1 MKPHDRILKV
11 DSKSTKGMSV
21 NKAVS
26 LIRGKKGTDVKL
38 HLNRQGVGNVD
49 VTITRDTIPLETVY
63 AKLTKDKIGEI
74 QITSFAETT
83 SKELDKAID
92 DLEKKG
98 QKVLSLI

>member
-1 MKPHDRILKV
+1 M
-11 DSKSTKGMSV
+11 
-21 NKAVS
+21 
-26 LIRGKKGTDVKL
+26 
-38 HLNRQGVGNVD
+38 D

>member
-1 MKPHDRILKV
+1 ME
-11 DSKSTKGMSV
+11 
-21 NKAVS
+21 KAPKECRSIKQS
-26 LIRGKKGTDVKL
+26 LSLEGKKGTDVKL

-92 DLEKKG
+92 DLEKKKKG
-98 QKVLSLI
+98 KRFCH